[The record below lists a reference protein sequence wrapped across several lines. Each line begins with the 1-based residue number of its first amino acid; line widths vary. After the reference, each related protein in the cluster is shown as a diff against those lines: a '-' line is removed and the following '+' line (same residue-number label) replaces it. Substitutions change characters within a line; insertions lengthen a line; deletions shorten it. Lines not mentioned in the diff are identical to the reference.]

1 MNEIGKKIEQF
12 TPFVES
18 KEENLVPP
26 NSVDE
31 INSSEVSLEER
42 VVPVVPV
49 VPVEEENKEVVSGEE
64 KRVALGYG
72 FPVDQNSPVEHPSS
86 IVVEKAKGLPPQD

>member
-31 INSSEVSLEER
+31 IDSPEVSLEER
-42 VVPVVPV
+42 VVPVT
-49 VPVEEENKEVVSGEE
+49 PVEKENKEVVSEGEE
-64 KRVALGYG
+64 RVALGYG
-72 FPVDQNSPVEHPSS
+72 FPADQNSPIEHPSS
-86 IVVEKAKGLPPQD
+86 IVVEKAKGLAPQD